1 MLKGVNRQVI
11 EVNETGSPYY
21 ERALLVVRPEY
32 AEAERVL
39 LEREAKK
46 VLRELDRPSCI
57 KKGAKLF
64 YWLPRLTA
72 SAAVGAG
79 VTALFMLL

>member
-1 MLKGVNRQVI
+1 MI
-11 EVNETGSPYY
+11 EVSETGSPYY

-46 VLRELDRPSCI
+46 VLREMDRPSAI
-57 KKGAKLF
+57 KKGAKLL
-64 YWLPRLTA
+64 YWAPRLSI

-79 VTALFMLL
+79 LTALLMLL